1 MRVIVNGAVRDVEV
15 VSVEALVAE
24 LTAARR
30 GVAVAV
36 NGEVVPRSAWS
47 GALLRDGDRV
57 EVLTAAQ
64 GG

>member
-1 MRVIVNGAVRDVEV
+1 MKVIVNGAPRDVDV
-15 VSVEALVAE
+15 VSVEALVE
-24 LTAARR
+24 QLTAARR

-36 NGEVVPRSAWS
+36 NGEVVPRSSWPA
-47 GALLRDGDRV
+47 ARLRDGDRV